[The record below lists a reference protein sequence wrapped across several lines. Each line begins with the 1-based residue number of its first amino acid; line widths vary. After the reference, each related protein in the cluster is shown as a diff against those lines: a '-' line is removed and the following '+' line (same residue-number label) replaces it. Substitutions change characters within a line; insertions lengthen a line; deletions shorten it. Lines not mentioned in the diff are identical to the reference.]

1 VYFTELAGSYITG
14 FWHPKRKLPKSV
26 RCEIMILLGC
36 NDISISFG
44 TRQILEKV
52 TFSVQDTDKIG
63 IVGVNGAGKTTL
75 FKIITSSYIPDSGK
89 IYLAKGCKIG
99 YLAQNTELE
108 SSNSILEEVLTAF
121 SHLIKM
127 EERLKELEK
136 LISSEKDEDRLASYM
151 KEYSNLSDNF
161 SRNGGYEYNSRSRGI
176 LKGLGFREEEFD
188 LKVSSLSGGQKTRL
202 AMAKLLTEEPDLL
215 LLDEPTNHLDINAV
229 EWLEDFL
236 INYKKGIMIISH
248 DRFFLDRITNKT
260 LEIENC
266 ECKLYNGNYTK
277 YVKQKEQDREIQQKH
292 YELQQKEIARMEA
305 FIEQQRRWNRERNI
319 IAAESRQKAIDR
331 MEKIEKPKDLPDK
344 IKIEFKVSLQS
355 GNDVLTV
362 DKLSKEYPG
371 RPLFNNLSF
380 TVKKSERVFIL
391 GPNGCG
397 KSTLLKILTGK
408 MKDYSGSFKFGHNTK
423 EAYYDQEHS
432 DLSMNNTIMD
442 ELLEASDVLSQ
453 TEIRNALAMFLFKG
467 DDVFKEIS
475 KLSGGEKGRISLL
488 KIMLSGA
495 NVLILDE
502 PTNHLDINSREV
514 LESALLDYEGTL
526 IIVSHDRYFIDKL
539 ATRIIELGR
548 EPYID
553 YRGNYSEFKQYKG
566 KIATELKTDSPEEKV
581 SSAKLSHI
589 ATKEERARRRK
600 LERQYSETE
609 KEIVNLE
616 SSIEKIKAEMQSE
629 EILSDHVKLNE
640 LHTKQQEMEKRLE
653 ELYELWESLAMEM
666 EA

>member
-1 VYFTELAGSYITG
+1 
-14 FWHPKRKLPKSV
+14 
-26 RCEIMILLGC
+26 MILLGC
-36 NDISISFG
+36 NNISISFG
-44 TRQILEKV
+44 TRQILDNV

-75 FKIITSSYIPDSGK
+75 FKIITSSYIPDSGD
-89 IYLAKGCKIG
+89 IYFAKGCKIG

-108 SSNSILEEVLTAF
+108 SSNSILDEVLTAF

-136 LISSEKDEDRLASYM
+136 LISSEKDEERLSSFM
-151 KEYSNLSDNF
+151 KEYSNLSEEF

-248 DRFFLDRITNKT
+248 DRFFLDRVTNKT

-277 YVKQKEQDREIQQKH
+277 YVNQKEQDREIQQKH

-305 FIEQQRRWNRERNI
+305 FIEQQRRWNREKNI

-331 MEKIEKPKDLPDK
+331 MEKIDKPKNLPGK
-344 IKIEFKVSLQS
+344 IKIQFKVDMQS

-380 TVKKSERVFIL
+380 KVKKCERLFIL

-397 KSTLLKILTGK
+397 KTTLLKILMGK
-408 MKDYSGSFKFGHNTK
+408 MKEYSGSFTFGHNTK

-432 DLSMNNTIMD
+432 DLDLKNTIID
-442 ELLEASDVLSQ
+442 ELIESSDKLSE
-453 TEIRNALAMFLFKG
+453 TEIRNALAMFLFRG

-475 KLSGGEKGRISLL
+475 MLSGGEKGRISLL
-488 KIMLSGA
+488 KLMMSGA
-495 NVLILDE
+495 NMLILDE

-539 ATRIIELGR
+539 ATRIIEMGKDSYLD
-548 EPYID
+548 YI
-553 YRGNYSEFKQYKG
+553 GNYSEFKQYKG
-566 KIATELKTDSPEEKV
+566 RLVLESKEDSSVEKV

-589 ATKEERARRRK
+589 ATKEEKARRRK

-609 KEIVNLE
+609 KEIGNLE
-616 SSIEKIKAEMQSE
+616 NSIENIKVEMQSE
-629 EILSDHVKLNE
+629 EILSDHVKLSD
-640 LHTKQQEMEKRLE
+640 LHNKLEEMERRLE

-666 EA
+666 ESL

>member
-1 VYFTELAGSYITG
+1 
-14 FWHPKRKLPKSV
+14 
-26 RCEIMILLGC
+26 MILLGC
-36 NDISISFG
+36 NNISISFG
-44 TRQILEKV
+44 TRQILESV

-63 IVGVNGAGKTTL
+63 IVGVNGAGKSTL
-75 FKIITSSYIPDSGK
+75 FKIITSSYIPDSGE

-99 YLAQNTELE
+99 YLAQNSELE

-127 EERLKELEK
+127 EERIKELEK
-136 LISSEKDEDRLASYM
+136 LISTEKDEERLSSYM
-151 KEYSNLSDNF
+151 KEYSNLTDNF
-161 SRNGGYEYNSRSRGI
+161 SLNGGYEYNSRSRGI
-176 LKGLGFREEEFD
+176 LKGLGFREEEFE
-188 LKVSSLSGGQKTRL
+188 LKISSLSGGQKTRL

-266 ECKLYNGNYTK
+266 ECKLYNGNYTE

-305 FIEQQRRWNRERNI
+305 FIEQQRRWNREKNI

-331 MEKIEKPKDLPDK
+331 MEKIDKPNNLPEK
-344 IKIEFKVSLQS
+344 IKIDFKISMQS

-362 DKLSKEYPG
+362 ENLSKEYPG

-380 TVKKSERVFIL
+380 KVKKKERVFIL

-397 KSTLLKILTGK
+397 KSTLLKILIGK
-408 MKDYSGSFKFGHNTK
+408 IKEYSGSFKFGRNTI

-432 DLSMNNTIMD
+432 DISLNNTIID
-442 ELLEASDVLSQ
+442 ELLEASDNLSQ
-453 TEIRNALAMFLFKG
+453 TDLRNALAMFLFKG

-475 KLSGGEKGRISLL
+475 MLSGGEKGRVSLL

-539 ATRIIELGR
+539 ATRIIELDN
-548 EPYID
+548 ESYID
-553 YRGNYSEFKQYKG
+553 YVGNYSEFKQYKG
-566 KIATELKTDSPEEKV
+566 RIDHELKADSTVEKV

-589 ATKEERARRRK
+589 ASKEERARRRK

-609 KEIVNLE
+609 KEIAELE
-616 SSIEKIKAEMQSE
+616 SSIENIKAEMQSE

-640 LHTKQQEMEKRLE
+640 LHSKQEEMESRLE
-653 ELYELWESLAMEM
+653 ELYELWESLAIQI

>member
-1 VYFTELAGSYITG
+1 
-14 FWHPKRKLPKSV
+14 
-26 RCEIMILLGC
+26 MILLGC
-36 NDISISFG
+36 NNISISFG
-44 TRQILEKV
+44 TRQILKDV

-63 IVGVNGAGKTTL
+63 IVGVNGAGKSTL
-75 FKIITSSYIPDSGK
+75 FKIITSSYTPDSGE
-89 IYLAKGCKIG
+89 IYLAKGCKVG
-99 YLAQNTELE
+99 YLAQNSELE
-108 SSNSILEEVLTAF
+108 SSNTILEEVLTAF
-121 SHLIKM
+121 SHLIRM
-127 EERLKELEK
+127 EERIKELEK
-136 LISSEKDEDRLASYM
+136 LISAEKDEERLSSYM

-188 LKVSSLSGGQKTRL
+188 LKVSNLSGGQKTRL

-215 LLDEPTNHLDINAV
+215 LLDEPTNHLDIDAV

-236 INYKKGIMIISH
+236 INYKKGVMIISH

-266 ECKLYNGNYTK
+266 ESKLYNGNYTK

-292 YELQQKEIARMEA
+292 YEQQQKEIARIEA
-305 FIEQQRRWNRERNI
+305 FIEQQKRWNRERNI
-319 IAAESRQKAIDR
+319 IAAESRQKAIER
-331 MEKIEKPKDLPDK
+331 MEKIEKPKDLPEK
-344 IKIEFKVSLQS
+344 IKIDFKVAMQS
-355 GNDVLTV
+355 GNEVLTV

-371 RPLFNNLSF
+371 RPLFKNLSF
-380 TVKKSERVFIL
+380 KIKKKERVFIL

-397 KSTLLKILTGK
+397 KSTLLKILRGK
-408 MKDYSGSFKFGHNTK
+408 IKEYSGSFKFGHNTT

-432 DLSMNNTIMD
+432 DLSLNNTVID
-442 ELLEASDVLSQ
+442 ELLEVSDNLSM

-467 DDVFKEIS
+467 DDVFKEID

-502 PTNHLDINSREV
+502 PTNHLDISSREI

-526 IIVSHDRYFIDKL
+526 IIVSHDRYFIDKI
-539 ATRIIELGR
+539 ATRIIELGS
-548 EPYID
+548 ESYID
-553 YRGNYSEFKQYKG
+553 YMGNYSEFKQYKG
-566 KIATELKTDSPEEKV
+566 RIALEAKTASTAEKV
-581 SSAKLSHI
+581 SAAKLSHI
-589 ATKEERARRRK
+589 ATKEEKARRRK
-600 LERQYSETE
+600 LERQYTETE
-609 KEIVNLE
+609 NEIAKLE
-616 SSIEKIKAEMQSE
+616 SSIENIKAEMQSE

-640 LHTKQQEMEKRLE
+640 LHNKQQEMEKRLE
-653 ELYELWESLAMEM
+653 ELYELWETLAMEI

>member
-1 VYFTELAGSYITG
+1 
-14 FWHPKRKLPKSV
+14 
-26 RCEIMILLGC
+26 MILLGS
-36 NDISISFG
+36 NNISISFG
-44 TRQILEKV
+44 TKQILENA

-63 IVGVNGAGKTTL
+63 VVGVNGAGKSTL
-75 FKIITSSYIPDSGK
+75 FKIITSSYNADSGD
-89 IYLAKGCKIG
+89 IYFAKGCKIG
-99 YLAQNTELE
+99 YLAQNSELE
-108 SSNSILEEVLTAF
+108 SSNSILEEVLSAF

-127 EERLKELEK
+127 EERIKELEK
-136 LISSEKDEDRLASYM
+136 LISSEKNEERLSSYM
-151 KEYSNLSDNF
+151 KEYANLSDSF

-188 LKVSSLSGGQKTRL
+188 LKTSNLSGGQKTRL

-236 INYKKGIMIISH
+236 INYRKGIMIISH
-248 DRFFLDRITNKT
+248 DRFFLDRTTNKT

-266 ECKLYNGNYTK
+266 ECKLYNGNYTN

-305 FIEQQRRWNRERNI
+305 FIEQQRRWNREKNI
-319 IAAESRQKAIDR
+319 VAAESRQKAIDR
-331 MEKIEKPKDLPDK
+331 IEKLDKPKNLPDK
-344 IKIEFKVSLQS
+344 IKIDFKIDIQS
-355 GNDVLTV
+355 GNDVLSV

-380 TVKKSERVFIL
+380 KVKKSERVFIL

-408 MKDYSGSFKFGHNTK
+408 MDEYAGSYKFGHNTK
-423 EAYYDQEHS
+423 EAFYDQEHS
-432 DLSMNNTIMD
+432 GLSLNNTIID
-442 ELLEASDVLSQ
+442 ELLEASDNLSQ
-453 TEIRNALAMFLFKG
+453 TDIRNALAMFLFKG
-467 DDVFKEIS
+467 DDVFKEIN

-514 LESALLDYEGTL
+514 LESSLSDYEGTL

-539 ATRIIELGR
+539 ATRIIELSNNS
-548 EPYID
+548 YID
-553 YRGNYSEFKQYKG
+553 YLGNYSGFKQYKG
-566 KIATELKTDSPEEKV
+566 RLDLESKPDSQVENA
-581 SSAKLSHI
+581 SYAKLSHI
-589 ATKEERARRRK
+589 ATKEEKARRRK
-600 LERQYSETE
+600 LEKQYSDTE
-609 KEIVNLE
+609 KEIANLE
-616 SSIEKIKAEMQSE
+616 SSIENIKVEMQSGE
-629 EILSDHVKLNE
+629 VLSDHVKLSE
-640 LHTKQQEMEKRLE
+640 LHSKQEQMETRLE
-653 ELYELWESLAMEM
+653 ELYELWESLAIEI

>member
-1 VYFTELAGSYITG
+1 
-14 FWHPKRKLPKSV
+14 
-26 RCEIMILLGC
+26 MILLGC
-36 NDISISFG
+36 NNISISFG
-44 TRQILEKV
+44 TRQILESV

-63 IVGVNGAGKTTL
+63 IVGVNGAGKSTL
-75 FKIITSSYIPDSGK
+75 FKIITSSYIPDSGE

-99 YLAQNTELE
+99 YLAQNSELE

-127 EERLKELEK
+127 EERIKELEK
-136 LISSEKDEDRLASYM
+136 LISTEKDEERLSSYM
-151 KEYSNLSDNF
+151 KEYSNLTDNF
-161 SRNGGYEYNSRSRGI
+161 SLNGGYEYNSRSRGI
-176 LKGLGFREEEFD
+176 LKGLGFREEEFE
-188 LKVSSLSGGQKTRL
+188 LKISSLSGGQKTRL

-266 ECKLYNGNYTK
+266 ECKLYNGNYTE

-305 FIEQQRRWNRERNI
+305 FIEQQRRWNREKNI

-331 MEKIEKPKDLPDK
+331 MEKIDKPNSIPEK
-344 IKIEFKVSLQS
+344 IKIDFKISMQS

-362 DKLSKEYPG
+362 ENLSKEYPG

-380 TVKKSERVFIL
+380 KVKKKERVFIL

-397 KSTLLKILTGK
+397 KSTLLKILIGK
-408 MKDYSGSFKFGHNTK
+408 IKEYSGSFKFGRNTI

-432 DLSMNNTIMD
+432 DISLNNTIID
-442 ELLEASDVLSQ
+442 ELLEASDNLSQ
-453 TEIRNALAMFLFKG
+453 TDLRNALAMFLFKG

-475 KLSGGEKGRISLL
+475 MLSGGEKGRVSLL

-539 ATRIIELGR
+539 ATRIIELDN
-548 EPYID
+548 ESYID
-553 YRGNYSEFKQYKG
+553 YVGNYSEFKQYKG
-566 KIATELKTDSPEEKV
+566 RIDHELKADSTVEKV

-589 ATKEERARRRK
+589 ASKEERARRRK

-609 KEIVNLE
+609 KEIAELE
-616 SSIEKIKAEMQSE
+616 SSIENIKAEMQSE

-640 LHTKQQEMEKRLE
+640 LHSKQEEMESRLE
-653 ELYELWESLAMEM
+653 ELYELWESLAIQI

>member
-1 VYFTELAGSYITG
+1 
-14 FWHPKRKLPKSV
+14 
-26 RCEIMILLGC
+26 MILLGS
-36 NDISISFG
+36 NNISISFG
-44 TRQILEKV
+44 TKQILENA

-63 IVGVNGAGKTTL
+63 VVGVNGAGKSTL
-75 FKIITSSYIPDSGK
+75 FKIITSSYTADSGD
-89 IYLAKGCKIG
+89 IYFAKGCKIG
-99 YLAQNTELE
+99 YLAQNSELE
-108 SSNSILEEVLTAF
+108 SSNSILEEVLSAF

-127 EERLKELEK
+127 EERIKELEK
-136 LISSEKDEDRLASYM
+136 LISSEKNEERLSSYM
-151 KEYSNLSDNF
+151 KEYANLSDSF

-188 LKVSSLSGGQKTRL
+188 LKTSNLSGGQKTRL

-236 INYKKGIMIISH
+236 INYRKGIMIISH
-248 DRFFLDRITNKT
+248 DRFFLDRTTNKT

-266 ECKLYNGNYTK
+266 ECKLYNGNYTN

-305 FIEQQRRWNRERNI
+305 FIEQQRRWNREKNI
-319 IAAESRQKAIDR
+319 VAAESRQKAIDR
-331 MEKIEKPKDLPDK
+331 MEKLDKPKNLPDK
-344 IKIEFKVSLQS
+344 IKIDFKIDMQS
-355 GNDVLTV
+355 GNDVLSV

-380 TVKKSERVFIL
+380 KVKKSERVFIL

-408 MKDYSGSFKFGHNTK
+408 MEEYSGSYKFGHNTK
-423 EAYYDQEHS
+423 EAFYDQEHS
-432 DLSMNNTIMD
+432 GLSLNNTIID
-442 ELLEASDVLSQ
+442 ELLEASDNLSQ
-453 TEIRNALAMFLFKG
+453 TDIRNALAMFLFKG
-467 DDVFKEIS
+467 DDVFKEIN

-502 PTNHLDINSREV
+502 PTNHLDINSREI
-514 LESALLDYEGTL
+514 LESSLSDYEGTL

-539 ATRIIELGR
+539 ATRIVELSKDS
-548 EPYID
+548 YID
-553 YRGNYSEFKQYKG
+553 YLGNYSGFKQYKG
-566 KIATELKTDSPEEKV
+566 RIDLESKPDSQVENA
-581 SSAKLSHI
+581 SYAKLSHI
-589 ATKEERARRRK
+589 ATKEEKARRRK
-600 LERQYSETE
+600 LEKQYSDTE
-609 KEIVNLE
+609 KEIANLE
-616 SSIEKIKAEMQSE
+616 SSIENIKVEMQSGE
-629 EILSDHVKLNE
+629 VLSDHVKLSE
-640 LHTKQQEMEKRLE
+640 LHSKQEQMENRLE
-653 ELYELWESLAMEM
+653 ELYELWESLAIEI